1 MSDTATATPATRT
14 RKAPAAKAAAATK
27 ATAPAATPKPATP
40 KPAAQK
46 APRAAKGTPRSAKAT
61 KAAPAK
67 VVTTD
72 LAADLASG
80 TVRLFRVRK
89 NGTTRRIPFLKPG
102 TPARKKAERVAAM
115 RAAGKTMRQIAEEL
129 HESLATVRRELTHL
143 ALAQDVEAGADPT
156 TLGYR
161 VERKVQAE
169 PKAS

>member
-1 MSDTATATPATRT
+1 MTTSTTTPATKAPRT
-14 RKAPAAKAAAATK
+14 RKAPAAQK
-27 ATAPAATPKPATP
+27 ATAPAATPKPA
-40 KPAAQK
+40 AQK
-46 APRAAKGTPRSAKAT
+46 ATKAAKGTPRSAKAT

-67 VVTTD
+67 VVTAD

-102 TPARKKAERVAAM
+102 TPARKKAEQVMAM
-115 RAAGKTMRQIAEEL
+115 RDGGKTMRQIAEEL

-161 VERKVQAE
+161 VERKTEA
-169 PKAS
+169 KAS